1 MSKGRMMLP
10 NSAVIGPQDADELKA
25 QLEGFA
31 QIAALIEQA
40 GRIALCA
47 HTSPDGDALGS
58 ELAMAQIIGER
69 WPEKDVVC
77 LLADDAPV
85 PRIYKFLD
93 GSDKMVP
100 ASSYEGDPDL
110 FMALDLSVYHR
121 LSNGESVLRR
131 SKHVAVMDHHPFG
144 NIVADASVVRPTA
157 AAVGVIVAE
166 FAQYVGIVM
175 TPVIAQSILCAIM
188 TDTGRFQYQ
197 NSDGES
203 FKVASLLVDCGAS
216 PSEVSLNV
224 YQSFRLQFLHLKS
237 LVMGRICT
245 FEQGRISYSYATQN
259 DLARTGAD
267 LDESDGLIDV
277 VRSVEGSEVALFL
290 KAVPGGKVRGNLRSK
305 GHYDVST
312 VARLMGGGGH
322 RAAAGFTYVGSI
334 DEALS
339 SVLPALRALV
349 NDGDVENALERRSLR

>member
-1 MSKGRMMLP
+1 MLSD
-10 NSAVIGPQDADELKA
+10 SAMIGPQDADELKA
-25 QLEGFA
+25 QMEGFA
-31 QIAALIEQA
+31 QIAALIEEA
-40 GRIALCA
+40 ERIALCA

-58 ELAMAQIIGER
+58 ELAMAQIIRKR

-85 PRIYKFLD
+85 PRIYQFLEGAD
-93 GSDKMVP
+93 EMVR
-100 ASSYEGDPDL
+100 AVAYEGEPDL
-110 FMALDLSVYHR
+110 FMALDLSAYNR
-121 LSNGESVLRR
+121 LCDGEAVLRR
-131 SKHVAVMDHHPFG
+131 ARHVAVIDHHPFG
-144 NIVADASVVRPTA
+144 DIAAEASIVRPGA
-157 AAVGVIVAE
+157 AAAGVIVAE
-166 FAQYVGIVM
+166 FALYLGIEM
-175 TPVIAQSILCAIM
+175 TPSIAQSILCAVM

-197 NSDGES
+197 NSDAES

-216 PSEVSLNV
+216 PSDVSLNV
-224 YQSFRLQFLHLKS
+224 YQSFRIQFLHLKS

-245 FEQGRISYSYATQN
+245 FEQGRIAYSYATQN
-259 DLARTGAD
+259 DLTRTGAD

-290 KAVPGGKVRGNLRSK
+290 KAIPGGKVRGNLRSK

-312 VARLMGGGGH
+312 VARLLGGGGH
-322 RAAAGFTYVGSI
+322 RAAAGFTYMGSI

-349 NDGDVENALERRSLR
+349 NDADVENALERGGLR